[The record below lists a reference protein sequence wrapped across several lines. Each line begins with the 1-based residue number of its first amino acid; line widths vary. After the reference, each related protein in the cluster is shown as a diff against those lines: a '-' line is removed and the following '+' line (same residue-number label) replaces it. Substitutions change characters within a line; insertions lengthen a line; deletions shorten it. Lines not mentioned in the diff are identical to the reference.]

1 MLRLAGLK
9 DPNVVLTDT
18 IRTMP
23 DPATIGVK
31 TRLEAKPIKRIL
43 DRQSRE
49 VVGWLYE
56 WDTGEFVPM
65 WKRGQHEDV
74 VYE

>member
-1 MLRLAGLK
+1 
-9 DPNVVLTDT
+9 
-18 IRTMP
+18 MP
-23 DPATIGVK
+23 DPATIAVK